1 MLYALHEAAYH
12 SVTPLRLAAR
22 AGRDF
27 WGSPFNPAS
36 QTRWGRTLYATSDMI
51 ANLTRRYGRPAWDI
65 DKITINGVDVAVRN
79 DVVWSTPWVKL
90 RRFSREPLDLRR
102 ARAPLASP
110 PLLIVAP
117 LSGHYPTLLRGT
129 VQTFLQD
136 FDVYITDWSNARE
149 VPILDG
155 RFDFHDYID
164 QVTEILRHIGERA
177 HVIAVCQPGP
187 PVLAAAALLAEDGD
201 AHRPASLSLLGS

>member
-12 SVTPLRLAAR
+12 SATPIRLAAR
-22 AGRDF
+22 AQREF
-27 WGSPFNPAS
+27 WGSPLNPAS
-36 QTRWGRTLYATSDMI
+36 ATKWGRTLYASADLL
-51 ANLTRRYGRPAWDI
+51 ANLTRRYGRPEWGVEQVA
-65 DKITINGVDVAVRN
+65 INGVEVAVRQ
-79 DVVWSTPWVKL
+79 DIVWSTPWMKL
-90 RRFSREPLDLRR
+90 RRFAREPLDLRR

-117 LSGHYPTLLRGT
+117 LSGHYATLLRGT

-149 VPILDG
+149 VSILEG

-164 QVTEILRHIGERA
+164 HVIGVLNHMGER
-177 HVIAVCQPGP
+177 
-187 PVLAAAALLAEDGD
+187 
-201 AHRPASLSLLGS
+201 PA